1 LVERVKI
8 STTNFVCKDASGNVT
23 FDATRK
29 YLKTTATGQGTVKL
43 GGYRNCPVSAGRYS
57 SGNLVGYYTYPNAGA
72 FQCELYGLDNY
83 SDAYGAAQ
91 TSHNAVQN
99 GLTSQPMEYRFPF
112 GMTNV
117 FQPTSGVLTHSP
129 MRNHAYLAPYTGSTR
144 IFGAAT
150 ITGTSNTFPVA
161 IYIYEPY
168 GYYNGNYNLGC
179 IAKIENFSA
188 APIGQGVSAT
198 LYFPNLNAYSW
209 RRTSDNA
216 DLTSYARTYAANGW
230 WYLQTPTYL
239 SGPPEDFDLTVTA

>member
-1 LVERVKI
+1 M
-8 STTNFVCKDASGNVT
+8 CKDASGNVK

-43 GGYRNCPVSAGRYS
+43 GGYRNCAVTAGRLS
-57 SGNLVGYYTYPNAGA
+57 SGSMVGYYTYPNAGG

-83 SDAYGAAQ
+83 RDDYGAAQ
-91 TSHNAVQN
+91 TPHNAVVN

-117 FQPTSGVLTHSP
+117 FQPTSGISQSAGYNAQW
-129 MRNHAYLAPYTGSTR
+129 MAPYDGNTR
-144 IFGAAT
+144 IYGAAT
-150 ITGTSNTFPVA
+150 ITGTTDTFPVG
-161 IYIYEPY
+161 IYAFAYSSLS
-168 GYYNGNYNLGC
+168 GNYGMSC
-179 IAKIENFSA
+179 VARIEDFAA

-198 LYFPNLNAYSW
+198 LYFPNLNDYSW

-216 DLTSYARTYAANGW
+216 DVTSYTRTYAANGW
-230 WYLQTPTYL
+230 WHLQVPTYL

>member
-1 LVERVKI
+1 M
-8 STTNFVCKDASGNVT
+8 CKDASGNVK

-43 GGYRNCPVSAGRYS
+43 GGYRNCAVTAGRLS
-57 SGNLVGYYTYPNAGA
+57 SGSMVGYYTYPNAGA
-72 FQCELYGLDNY
+72 FQCELYGLDTY
-83 SDAYGAAQ
+83 RDDYPQHAAR
-91 TSHNAVQN
+91 HYAVQS

-117 FQPTSGVLTHSP
+117 FQPTSGVLNTPSG
-129 MRNHAYLAPYTGSTR
+129 RAYFAPYTGSTR
-144 IFGAAT
+144 IYGTAT
-150 ITGTSNTFPVA
+150 ITGTSSTFPVA
-161 IYIYEPY
+161 IYIFDQY
-168 GYYNGNYNLGC
+168 GYYNGNYRLSC
-179 IAKIENFSA
+179 VAKIENFAA

-198 LYFPNLNAYSW
+198 LYFPNLSAYSW

-216 DLTSYARTYAANGW
+216 DFTSYARAYAANAH

>member
-1 LVERVKI
+1 LVDRVKI

-29 YLKTTATGQGTVKL
+29 YLKTTSTGQGTVKL
-43 GGYRNCPVSAGRYS
+43 GGYRNCAVSAGRLS
-57 SGNLVGYYTYPNAGA
+57 SGSMVGYYTYPNAGA
-72 FQCELYGLDNY
+72 FQCERYGHDVF
-83 SDAYGAAQ
+83 DVDVAYAP
-91 TSHNAVQN
+91 THNAVQS

-112 GMTNV
+112 GMTYV
-117 FQPTSGVLTHSP
+117 FQPTSGVLTSSP

-144 IFGAAT
+144 IYGAAT

-161 IYIYEPY
+161 IYVYEPY
-168 GYYNGNYNLGC
+168 GYYNGNYSLSC

-188 APIGQGVSAT
+188 APLGQGVSAT
-198 LYFPNLNAYSW
+198 LYFPNLSAYSW

-216 DLTSYARTYAANGW
+216 DLTSYARTYAANAHW
-230 WYLQTPTYL
+230 FLQTPTYL